1 MIEVKRENSQVFR
14 VVVPEGN
21 SKREY
26 TVTLDDD
33 YHQHLTA
40 GKRPKEELIEASFEF
55 LLKREPKESILPQ
68 FNLKVINRYFP
79 EFEREIHRQL
89 KGKEHG

>member
-1 MIEVKRENSQVFR
+1 MIKVTREDSRVFT
-14 VVVPEGN
+14 VVIKQTD
-21 SKREY
+21 SRRQY

-40 GKRPKEELIEASFEF
+40 GKRAKEEFIQASFEF